1 MTNIEP
7 EQMELGQKTNS
18 NENGQDHTA
27 VDTCDEERPK
37 NPPAE
42 SNSDKL
48 RRLKP
53 SVDLFF
59 SYVREISSSKLD
71 QYQMVSAKENLK
83 TTEHANE
90 LNALRAQLDKTSAD
104 MKMIQEQR
112 DEIKKEIE
120 SRKIEEQKFRSQ
132 MANEME
138 DIKSNH
144 ASALLK
150 LKETSD
156 RDIKMIQEQRD
167 EFKKEIGSR
176 KIEEQ
181 KLKEKHDSLVE
192 KLEATKKLHAEE
204 LNRQNKEQNEL
215 NQKLAD
221 LQKKF
226 DEQPS
231 SIITT
236 SLRKCVNCG
245 GRSRLKQTLP
255 YCTQQCI
262 DNYL

>member
-27 VDTCDEERPK
+27 EDTCDEERPK

-90 LNALRAQLDKTSAD
+90 LNALRAQLDKTSTD

-120 SRKIEEQKFRSQ
+120 SRKIEEQK
-132 MANEME
+132 
-138 DIKSNH
+138 
-144 ASALLK
+144 
-150 LKETSD
+150 
-156 RDIKMIQEQRD
+156 
-167 EFKKEIGSR
+167 
-176 KIEEQ
+176 
-181 KLKEKHDSLVE
+181 LKEKYDSLVE
-192 KLEATKKLHAEE
+192 KLETTKKLHAEE
-204 LNRQNKEQNEL
+204 MNRQNKEQNEL
-215 NQKLAD
+215 DRKLAD

-245 GRSRLKQTLP
+245 GRSRLKRTLP

-262 DNYL
+262 DNYLYVLNFLN